1 MLDTSMTVALIYDV
15 CMHDCSVVKVNNLIS
30 QWQQMGVEA
39 PHDTSL
45 EDALTEVCYLSYT
58 THGSIT

>member
-1 MLDTSMTVALIYDV
+1 MVNS
-15 CMHDCSVVKVNNLIS
+15 CSVVKVDNLVN

-45 EDALTEVCYLSYT
+45 EDALTEVCYLT
-58 THGSIT
+58 